1 MSKAQW
7 FNGQSP
13 SSADN
18 EAFNAFKTPP
28 NVQTHPNTFT
38 WYTLLTQFSSDVKTG
53 WPTSAPD
60 QEIINNLRSGV
71 SSKKP
76 TASKA
81 APPAG
86 SSTVV
91 ASGPPRNVGEM
102 TEVLANIERMHFLLK
117 KLKVDEGLH
126 SV

>member
-1 MSKAQW
+1 MYKLFQTMFKIFFVRFAVGLLIVVDSSIPIKALPT
-7 FNGQSP
+7 NMLRKLRAQSTP
-13 SSADN
+13 FCV
-18 EAFNAFKTPP
+18 ENAS
-28 NVQTHPNTFT
+28 TF
-38 WYTLLTQFSSDVKTG
+38 
-53 WPTSAPD
+53 
-60 QEIINNLRSGV
+60 IINNLRSGV

-86 SSTVV
+86 ASTVV

-117 KLKVDEGLH
+117 KLKVLREHLI
-126 SV
+126 VTF